1 MLHQY
6 GTPTPEQ
13 LAAIGSV
20 VKGYYNKYQQARQR
34 KEELWAECWA
44 VYNGTPEAL
53 RYASQLAKKTLGN
66 VETEWRH
73 RVNPGKAY
81 ETVET
86 INAYLQSA
94 FFPNRDWF
102 EFTPTQPGDGVVVV
116 PAVKKYVKETLHKAG
131 FRSAMDMFTRQ
142 SVITGFSVM
151 ALPWRREAV
160 PYRINRKVE
169 VPTHDEYGVESGKKY
184 VTRTET
190 QQRVLYDAPQFE
202 VLSSFDCFVDPDN
215 LDLQRSNFI
224 RRVHLTKSALWQ
236 RVQEGYYTGISE
248 EDILKMSTD
257 GTTAKKKDQSSTR
270 KDTVKRFQG
279 IDETFSNEIVTLLE
293 FWGDVTC
300 SDCCHKDVVVTLCGD
315 EVIRYENNPYWCGRP
330 FVIATYTPNNHSVY
344 GMGALE
350 PNLSMLH
357 QLGVI
362 TNQRLDNLELAVD
375 CMWTFVDDGTVE
387 ESDIYTAPGKIIKV
401 ADHGSLRPIIHNQQ
415 FTVSY
420 TEAQLLDQAID
431 KSAGTGAFISTGQ
444 GRNGD
449 RVTAQEVQA
458 VRDAGGNRLGRVH
471 ANLEQTA
478 LEPMLVKTYRQMQQ
492 FVLEDKVIR
501 IPGFTGGEYIYAE
514 IGVDELQHDFDIRAV
529 GAGHI
534 ADKEFELQKHLN
546 FVQTVQNNPE
556 MGGLINWEEM
566 TKHLANKFGI
576 DDVDKFIKKPQQP
589 TQGETPQP
597 PITPTPGVP
606 QPMVPTEQEVTEL
619 NQRLESEGGKPALDY
634 ARMQLAVDGGAE
646 MLGQLTGA
654 DIPV

>member
-1 MLHQY
+1 MNSLSKMGKPDDVELQN
-6 GTPTPEQ
+6 
-13 LAAIGSV
+13 IGSTV
-20 VKGYYNKYQQARQR
+20 LSYYNRYQQARQR
-34 KEELWAECWA
+34 KEEIWAECWA

-53 RYASQLAKKTLGN
+53 KYASLLAKKTLGN

-102 EFTPTQPGDGVVVV
+102 DLTPTQPGDGVDVAS
-116 PAVKKYVKETLHKAG
+116 AVKRYFKETLHKGG

-142 SVITGFSVM
+142 ACITGFSVL
-151 ALPWRREAV
+151 ALPWRREAA

-169 VPTHDEYGVESGKKY
+169 VPTHDEYGVEIGKKY

-190 QQRVLYDAPQFE
+190 QQRLVQDAPQFE
-202 VLSSFDCFVDPDN
+202 VLSSFDCFIDPDN
-215 LDLQRSNFI
+215 LDLRRTNFI
-224 RRVHLTKSALWQ
+224 RRVYLTKAALWQ
-236 RVQEGYYTGISE
+236 RVQEGYYTGLE
-248 EDILKMSTD
+248 EKDILKMSTD
-257 GTTAKKKDQSSTR
+257 GTVSKKKDQSATR

-279 IDETFSNEIVTLLE
+279 IDETFSKEIVTLVE

-300 SDCCHKDVVVTLCGD
+300 SDCVYHDVVVTLCGD
-315 EVIRYENNPYWCGRP
+315 KVIRYENNPYWCGKP

-344 GMGALE
+344 GMGVLE

-357 QLGVI
+357 QLGII

-387 ESDIYTAPGKIIKV
+387 EADVYTAPGKIIKV
-401 ADHGSLRPIIHNQQ
+401 ADHGSVRPLIHNQQ
-415 FTVSY
+415 FTVTY

-444 GRNGD
+444 GRSGE

-471 ANLEQTA
+471 AHLEQTA
-478 LEPMLVKTYRQMQQ
+478 LEPVLVKTYRQMQQ

-501 IPGFTGGEYIYAE
+501 IPGFTGGEFIYASV
-514 IGVDELQHDFDIRAV
+514 GVEELQHDFDIKAV

-566 TKHLANKFGI
+566 TRHLANKFGI
-576 DDVDKFIKKPQQP
+576 DDVDKFIKKPKTPEAP
-589 TQGETPQP
+589 TAP
-597 PITPTPGVP
+597 PVVPTPGVP
-606 QPMVPTEQEVTEL
+606 QPIQPTEQEITEL
-619 NQRLESEGGKPALDY
+619 NQRLEAEGGKPALDF
-634 ARMQLAVDGGAE
+634 ARSQIASDGGAE
-646 MLGQLTGA
+646 MMSQLTGELG
-654 DIPV
+654 